1 MKKQLVAVI
10 ASALAATGLV
20 ACGNDDTKAD
30 GNTVTIGTTDSAK
43 KAWSVWEDKAKEN
56 GIDLKIENFSDY
68 NTPNQALTQHQIDAN
83 LFQHLDFLATYNV
96 KSNSTLR
103 AVGSTEVVP
112 LALFWKDHDSIDGIE
127 GQEIA
132 IPNDPT
138 NQARAINV
146 LKSKDLVTLKK
157 DDVAKPTP
165 ADVDAEKSEVKL
177 TPVDAAQTSTA
188 YFEGKPAIINNTF
201 LDRAGIDPKTAVLQD
216 DPSDPSTEPFI
227 NVLVTTEDNVDNE
240 NLKKLVDLWHT
251 PEVQK
256 AVEEDSKGTSVEV
269 ERSADDLNKILAR
282 LEEQNK

>member
-1 MKKQLVAVI
+1 MKKQLAAVF
-10 ASALAATGLV
+10 ASAIAATGLV
-20 ACGNDDTKAD
+20 ACGNDDKAD
-30 GNTVTIGTTDSAK
+30 DSTVTIGTTDSAK

-56 GIDLKIENFSDY
+56 GINLEIENFSDY
-68 NTPNQALTQHQIDAN
+68 NTPNQALTQKQIDAN

-96 KSNSTLR
+96 KSNSDL
-103 AVGSTEVVP
+103 APVGSTEVVP
-112 LALFWKDHDSIDGIE
+112 LALFWKDHDSIDGIDGE
-127 GQEIA
+127 EVA

-146 LKSKDLVTLKK
+146 LKSKDLVKLKK

-165 ADVDAEKSEVKL
+165 ADVDTEKSKVKL

-227 NVLVTTEDNVDNE
+227 NVLVTTKDNVDNE
-240 NLKKLVDLWHT
+240 NLKKLVELWHT
-251 PEVQK
+251 PEVQQ
-256 AVEEDSKGTSVEV
+256 AVEEDSKGTSVSV
-269 ERSADDLNKILAR
+269 DRSQEDLQKILDR